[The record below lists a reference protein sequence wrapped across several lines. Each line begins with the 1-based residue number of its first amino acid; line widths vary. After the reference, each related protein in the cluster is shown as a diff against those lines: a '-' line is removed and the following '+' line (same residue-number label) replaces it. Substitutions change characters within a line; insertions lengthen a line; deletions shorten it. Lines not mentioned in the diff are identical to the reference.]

1 MNSFHPVGGENF
13 SRLEELYRSRPE
25 QLYQLDRS
33 IVMVGLMGAGKTKIG
48 RWISRQTGAEF
59 VDSDREIES
68 ESGRQ
73 ISDIFDLEGEAEFRA
88 LERRKIRCLLSKP
101 KMVVL
106 SVGGGAFCQADSRQM
121 IKEKAISVWLR
132 APPETLA
139 ARISNLDTRPLLKDK
154 DPVKV
159 LRELAKQREAS
170 YAEADVVVD
179 TDGLDLSQSENKV
192 FATINHHLKAST
204 KQREASYA
212 EADVVVDT
220 DGLDL
225 SQSKNKVLATINH
238 HLMASSKEKSKEK
251 RIEPTFI
258 RRAV

>member
-1 MNSFHPVGGENF
+1 MNSVPPMSGENF
-13 SRLEELYRSRPE
+13 SRPEELHRSRPEELYRSRPE
-25 QLYQLDRS
+25 QLYKLDRN

-48 RWISRQTGAEF
+48 RWIARQKGVEF

-73 ISDIFDLEGEAEFRA
+73 ISDIFDLEGEAKFRA
-88 LERRKIRCLLSKP
+88 LERRKIRRLLSKRR
-101 KMVVL
+101 MVVL
-106 SVGGGAFCQADSRQM
+106 SVGGGAFCQADSRRM

-192 FATINHHLKAST
+192 
-204 KQREASYA
+204 
-212 EADVVVDT
+212 
-220 DGLDL
+220 
-225 SQSKNKVLATINH
+225 LAAIDH
-238 HLMASSKEKSKEK
+238 HLMALPEEK
-251 RIEPTFI
+251 RIEL
-258 RRAV
+258 RRAG

>member
-1 MNSFHPVGGENF
+1 MSSVHPVSGEDF
-13 SRLEELYRSRPE
+13 SLLKKSHP
-25 QLYQLDRS
+25 LDRS

-48 RWISRQTGAEF
+48 RWISGQIGVEF

-68 ESGRQ
+68 VSGLQ
-73 ISDIFDLEGEAEFRA
+73 ISDIFDLKGEAAFRD
-88 LERRKIRCLLSKP
+88 LERREIRRLLSKP
-101 KMVVL
+101 PMVV

-139 ARISNLDTRPLLKDK
+139 ARISNPDTRPLLKDK

-179 TDGLDLSQSENKV
+179 TDGLELSQSE
-192 FATINHHLKAST
+192 
-204 KQREASYA
+204 
-212 EADVVVDT
+212 D
-220 DGLDL
+220 
-225 SQSKNKVLATINH
+225 KVLAAINH
-238 HLMASSKEKSKEK
+238 HLMATAKGEAS
-251 RIEPTFI
+251 
-258 RRAV
+258 